1 MVASSQTDGGEVS
14 DSLEAIDLD
23 DAGIAKMLEAA
34 EIPALVLALV
44 HMTGDME
51 LIRGDIRPIMEFLN
65 PDDGLTDE
73 QRDRVRALATQAI
86 AAHRDDPQPF
96 YMPSDAE
103 LREMLG
109 FLVGKPVPDEY
120 AEFLTSELSLHGE
133 DPYAQPTIRAVSSQ
147 AKSGF
152 KVLIIG
158 AGMSGLLSAIRLQE
172 AGISFEVVEKN
183 SDVGGTWHEN
193 TYPGCRVDS
202 ANHVYSYSFR
212 PKDWPQ
218 HFSNQQVLKQY
229 FSETADEYGLR
240 PQIRF
245 DTEVVSAQFDEAE
258 SVWRV
263 TTRGPDGATQTRVA
277 DAIISA
283 VGQLNQP
290 QYPDITG
297 LDRFQG
303 PAFHSA
309 RWRHDV
315 DLTGKR
321 VGVIGTG
328 GSAFQFV
335 PHIAEQAAS
344 VTIFQRTAPW
354 IVANEDYFKEVPAE
368 KHWLLR
374 HVPFYAKWFRFSM
387 FWRTAEGLLEAV
399 TADEG
404 WNRPEESVGEANQ
417 MFRDALVENL
427 KLQLAE
433 RPDLL
438 EKCTPDYPPGAKR
451 ALIDDGKYL
460 QSLKRDNVELLTDS
474 IEQVTEKGIRL
485 TSGAE
490 HEFDV
495 IIYGTGFKAS
505 SFLHPMAITGL
516 GGKEL
521 QDSWAGE
528 PRAHKGV
535 TIPGFPNFFCCYGPN
550 TNIVVN
556 GSIVFF
562 SECEVRY
569 ILGCLALSIESG
581 GRALDVKR
589 DVHDRY
595 NEWIDAG
602 NAGMS
607 WGQSSVN
614 SWYKNASGRV
624 TQNWPFS
631 LLEFWQQTREPNA
644 DDFEL
649 V

>member
-1 MVASSQTDGGEVS
+1 MANSEQSSAGSADTV
-14 DSLEAIDLD
+14 EAINVD
-23 DAGIAKMLEAA
+23 DQAITRFLEAA
-34 EIPALVLALV
+34 DIPALVLALV
-44 HMTGDME
+44 HMTGDMG
-51 LIRGDIRPIMEFLN
+51 LIRGDIRPLMEFLN
-65 PDDGLTDE
+65 PDDGLTDK
-73 QRDRVRALATQAI
+73 QRSDVKTLAADVL
-86 AAHRDDPQPF
+86 AKHRDDPKPF
-96 YMPSDAE
+96 YMPTDSE
-103 LREMLG
+103 LGEMLA

-120 AEFLTSELSLHGE
+120 SEFLTSELSLHGE
-133 DPYAQPTIRAVSSQ
+133 DPYAQPTIETVDATARENYR
-147 AKSGF
+147 
-152 KVLIIG
+152 VLIIG
-158 AGMSGLLSAIRLQE
+158 AGMSGLLSAIRLKE
-172 AGISFEVVEKN
+172 AGIGFDVVEKN

-218 HFSNQQVLKQY
+218 HFSNQQILKQY
-229 FSETADEYGLR
+229 FSETADEYSLR
-240 PQIRF
+240 EHIQF
-245 DTEVVSAQFDEAE
+245 ETEVVSARFDEAE
-258 SVWRV
+258 GVWQV
-263 TTRGPDGATQTRVA
+263 ITRGADDKERTRTA

-290 QYPDITG
+290 AYPDLPG
-297 LDRFQG
+297 LDAFKG

-309 RWRHDV
+309 RWQHEV

-335 PHIAEQAAS
+335 PHIAEQAES
-344 VTIFQRTAPW
+344 VTVFQRTAPW
-354 IVANEDYFKEVPAE
+354 IVANEDYFKEVPTE

-417 MFRDALVENL
+417 MFRDALIENL
-427 KLQLAE
+427 KVQLAD

-438 EKCTPDYPPGAKR
+438 EKCTPQYPPGAKR

-460 QSLKRDNVELLTDS
+460 QSLKRENVELLTES
-474 IEQVTEKGIRL
+474 IDRVTGKGIRL
-485 TSGAE
+485 ASGE
-490 HEFDV
+490 EQEFDV

-505 SFLHPMAITGL
+505 SFLHPMRITGL
-516 GGKEL
+516 DGIEL
-521 QDSWAGE
+521 HESWAGE

-535 TIPGFPNFFCCYGPN
+535 AIPGFPNFFCCYGPN

-569 ILGCLALSIESG
+569 ILGCLALSMENG
-581 GRALDVKR
+581 GKALDVKR

-607 WGQSSVN
+607 WGQSGVN

-624 TQNWPFS
+624 TQNWPFT
-631 LLEFWQQTREPNA
+631 LLEFWQQTRAPDA
-644 DDFEL
+644 DEFDL